1 MPWIVYETTNL
12 INGKKYR
19 GVHEQDGEDF
29 DGYLGS
35 GDLIIRAI
43 EKHGRDNF
51 SRTTMFVF
59 EVEADAYKQEA
70 VVVDE
75 AWCNRDD
82 TYNVRPGGV
91 GGFPW
96 YDPEYR
102 AAQSARMKAIHA
114 RPDYRALQSSRMKAL
129 CADPN
134 WLAANS
140 ASIKAACADPEY
152 RAAQSSRMKAVCAGL
167 DWRAATSAR
176 MKASWARRRLNK
188 ANEMLFIIG

>member
-1 MPWIVYETTNL
+1 MLWIVYETTNL

-19 GVHEQDGEDF
+19 GVHEQDCEEF

-51 SRTTMFVF
+51 SRTTLFVF
-59 EVEADAYKQEA
+59 EEEVDAYACES

-75 AWCNRDD
+75 AWCSRDD

-96 YDPEYR
+96 HDPEYR
-102 AAQSARMKAIHA
+102 AAHSARMKVAHA
-114 RPDYRALQSSRMKAL
+114 RPDWR
-129 CADPN
+129 
-134 WLAANS
+134 AANS
-140 ASIKAACADPEY
+140 A
-152 RAAQSSRMKAVCAGL
+152 RMKAVCADPAYRAEHSARMKAVCADP
-167 DWRAATSAR
+167 DWRAARSACMKAAYADPEYRVAHSAR
-176 MKASWARRRLNK
+176 IKASWARRRLTK
-188 ANEMLFIIG
+188 ANTMLVIID